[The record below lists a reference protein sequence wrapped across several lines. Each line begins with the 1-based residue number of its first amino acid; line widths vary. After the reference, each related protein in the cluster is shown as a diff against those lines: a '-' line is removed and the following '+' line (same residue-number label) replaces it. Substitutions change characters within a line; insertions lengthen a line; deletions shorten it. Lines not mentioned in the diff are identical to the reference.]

1 MPERAV
7 VRQLVWKAGGI
18 RCAASLDA
26 LIEVV
31 PAGGITPIPGVAG
44 AISGLAN
51 VRGRVVTVIDGRVL
65 VDAPSPD
72 PPALLVLVRVG
83 DRTLALGVDEVE
95 DLVTDLAGAR
105 PLDLEALLAPLF
117 PE

>member
-18 RCAASLDA
+18 RCAAPLDA
-26 LIEVV
+26 LSEVV
-31 PAGGITPIPGVAG
+31 PAGAITPIPGGAG
-44 AISGLAN
+44 VICGLAN

-65 VDAPSPD
+65 VGAPSAE

-83 DRTLALGVDEVE
+83 GRTLALGVDQVE
-95 DLVTDLAGAR
+95 DLVTRLAGVR
-105 PLDLEALLAPLF
+105 SLDLKALLAPLF

>member
-1 MPERAV
+1 MPERPV

-18 RCAASLDA
+18 RCAAPLDA
-26 LIEVV
+26 LREVV
-31 PAGGITPIPGVAG
+31 PAGVITPIPGADG
-44 AISGLAN
+44 AICGLAN

-65 VDAPSPD
+65 VGAPAAE

-83 DRTLALGVDEVE
+83 DRLLALGVDEVE
-95 DLVTDLAGAR
+95 DLVTGRHDAR
-105 PLDLEALLAPLF
+105 PLDLEALLAPFF